1 MLEDAI
7 QRSEISISHG
17 NSIVSLFQ
25 AGDRSNNVLLWKM
38 LLQLIWKVA
47 PRWSWPQDYLLLAS
61 YKYLPSI
68 YIIYTGIAPSKKKK
82 RRILMISANS
92 EWSSQK
98 YCTFIYLLVSYEL
111 QLSNNASLFPCQ
123 VVVQEKHTL
132 FIAQVCATDLHN
144 VQF

>member
-1 MLEDAI
+1 ME
-7 QRSEISISHG
+7 
-17 NSIVSLFQ
+17 
-25 AGDRSNNVLLWKM
+25 NVTTTNMKSSSTMVLTTRLSSFGK
-38 LLQLIWKVA
+38 LQVFA
-47 PRWSWPQDYLLLAS
+47 FN
-61 YKYLPSI
+61 I
-68 YIIYTGIAPSKKKK
+68 YYIYGYCSVQKKKK
-82 RRILMISANS
+82 RILMISANS
-92 EWSSQK
+92 ELSSQK